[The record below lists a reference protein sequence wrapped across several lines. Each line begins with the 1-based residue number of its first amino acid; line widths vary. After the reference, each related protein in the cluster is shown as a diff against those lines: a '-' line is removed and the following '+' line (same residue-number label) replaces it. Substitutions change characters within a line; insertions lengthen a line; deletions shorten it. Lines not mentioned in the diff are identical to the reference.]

1 MVFALVLNIYRNSL
15 LLLFVGLGGCGWS
28 RGLNAKRGASAV
40 RAEDLAAPRGASRR
54 TLGRRSYP
62 QTGLLKKSR
71 PTGTVMVRELPSVPV
86 LVEGFCQGGPALGA
100 LAKSPSHHP
109 YFDL

>member
-1 MVFALVLNIYRNSL
+1 MVFGLVLTIYRNGL
-15 LLLFVGLGGCGWS
+15 LLLLVGLGGVGVVS
-28 RGLNAKRGASAV
+28 L
-40 RAEDLAAPRGASRR
+40 AECKKRGASRR

-62 QTGLLKKSR
+62 QTGLLKKVTSNR
-71 PTGTVMVRELPSVPV
+71 ISVVRELPSVAV
-86 LVEGFCQGGPALGA
+86 LVEGFCQGGPAVGA